1 MTEPTTKGLPDFGT
15 QTSTRSAPP
24 PTLASARQR
33 RRCPLRRFAAPD
45 PAPLDV
51 ERLARAL
58 RTYYVRR
65 WVAESIEPWVD
76 TGFSGPGYATT
87 EEMAAAIAREYAR
100 LEAKP

>member
-1 MTEPTTKGLPDFGT
+1 MTDTPLTCPVCTAPVREPQEGLPDFGT

-51 ERLARAL
+51 KRLARAL
-58 RTYYVRR
+58 DAAGVG
-65 WVAESIEPWVD
+65 WGESD
-76 TGFSGPGYATT
+76 
-87 EEMAAAIAREYAR
+87 AIAIASEYAK
-100 LEAKP
+100 EAT